1 MVGNQ
6 TYCTWKVSLWLL
18 RDGLFQRHVSN
29 QIMAFPM
36 AGGKE
41 EERRWREG
49 ERVRRREEM
58 EKGSEEER
66 RWRKGQKKEKRR
78 AEVKGKGGII
88 CEKESLNTRQSLPL
102 HTLQLSERIASGH
115 FHY

>member
-29 QIMAFPM
+29 QVMAFPM

-49 ERVRRREEM
+49 ERVRRR
-58 EKGSEEER
+58 KRG
-66 RWRKGQKKEKRR
+66 GQK
-78 AEVKGKGGII
+78 
-88 CEKESLNTRQSLPL
+88 
-102 HTLQLSERIASGH
+102 
-115 FHY
+115 